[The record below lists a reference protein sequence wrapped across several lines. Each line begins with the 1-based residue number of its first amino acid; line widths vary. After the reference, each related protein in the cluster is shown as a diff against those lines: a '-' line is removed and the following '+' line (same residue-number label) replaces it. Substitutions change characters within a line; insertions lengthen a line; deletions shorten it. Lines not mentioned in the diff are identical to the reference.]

1 LVLRGFPADSLAGRI
16 EDGCSNFTSSCL
28 FGGDA
33 QLASQFPRE
42 FKAIDGVRRSA
53 KLPDLVK
60 KHGSF
65 DKFLANEKVFS
76 YVIPNK
82 DRVNY
87 TTGLA
92 L

>member
-1 LVLRGFPADSLAGRI
+1 MKS
-16 EDGCSNFTSSCL
+16 CSPRL
-28 FGGDA
+28 PRAVGWRA
-33 QLASQFPRE
+33 PQFPRE
-42 FKAIDGVRRSA
+42 FKAIEGLCRSA
-53 KLPDLVK
+53 KLPDLVT

-87 TTGLA
+87 TTGIVMSSK
-92 L
+92 

>member
-1 LVLRGFPADSLAGRI
+1 MLQCQKKEEMKSRFPRLSRAVGWRAP
-16 EDGCSNFTSSCL
+16 
-28 FGGDA
+28 
-33 QLASQFPRE
+33 QFPRE
-42 FKAIDGVRRSA
+42 FKAIEGVRRSA

-65 DKFLANEKVFS
+65 DKFLASEKVFS

-87 TTGLA
+87 TTAIVLRDT
-92 L
+92 

>member
-1 LVLRGFPADSLAGRI
+1 
-16 EDGCSNFTSSCL
+16 
-28 FGGDA
+28 
-33 QLASQFPRE
+33 
-42 FKAIDGVRRSA
+42 VRRSA
-53 KLPDLVK
+53 KLPDLVT

-65 DKFLANEKVFS
+65 DKFLANEHVFS

-87 TTGLA
+87 TTELA